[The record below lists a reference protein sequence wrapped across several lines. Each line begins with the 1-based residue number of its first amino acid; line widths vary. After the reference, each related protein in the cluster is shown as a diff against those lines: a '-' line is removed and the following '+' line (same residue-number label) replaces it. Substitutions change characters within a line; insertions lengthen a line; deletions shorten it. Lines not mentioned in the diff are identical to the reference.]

1 MGNGSLISTWKH
13 GIEFQRMKAFS
24 GLQLEKDVDYSSI
37 ENCVGAVTLLQ
48 LEEIPTSLLDK
59 GKRIT

>member
-1 MGNGSLISTWKH
+1 
-13 GIEFQRMKAFS
+13 MKAFS
-24 GLQLEKDVDYSSI
+24 GLQLEKGIDYSSI

-48 LEEIPTSLLDK
+48 LEKIPTSLLDK